1 MHIHELKRHDVTINL
16 VIGRTSNISYIQCTC
31 TTVGLSLPKAIQ
43 FKDCILRWNLANK
56 RTKSKH
62 WPFHIHNNQQGTDQ
76 DNDINHFPSET
87 TSKFWVFLQVE
98 HIVTRKGY
106 SSSFNKLSARA
117 TLFAVNALH
126 GAFIFWHQNVKRWND
141 TAEDTNHFLLKAKIN
156 EKG

>member
-16 VIGRTSNISYIQCTC
+16 VIGRTSNICYIQCTC

-76 DNDINHFPSET
+76 DNDISHFPSET

-106 SSSFNKLSARA
+106 SSSFNKVSEG
-117 TLFAVNALH
+117 NAFRGKCSPWCIYFL
-126 GAFIFWHQNVKRWND
+126 APKCQKVKR
-141 TAEDTNHFLLKAKIN
+141 HGRGYKPLPS
-156 EKG
+156 